1 VTTEAEC
8 SDTWTL
14 AGVCDPNMCPQPQP
28 DMKEIPAGTFTMG
41 SPGGEPGRQAD
52 ETEHSVTLTKAV
64 LVATYEVT
72 QLEWQAVMGWNV
84 SNFPGVGRPVE
95 MVSWYDAVSYCNLRS
110 EADGFDA
117 VYTIEDPIYSGDHIV
132 SATVD
137 WNQDANG
144 YRLLTEAEWEYA
156 CRAGS
161 AAAFCNGDIT
171 NIYCGPLDPNLDQ
184 VGWYCDNA
192 SDATHDVGGK
202 TANAWGLKDMHG
214 NVWEW
219 CWDWYETY
227 PAGPLTDPT
236 GPASPPLVDP
246 SRVLRGGCWFGN
258 ALTCRSAFRLDF
270 ASGPGAYSY
279 SLGVRLARNA
289 P

>member
-1 VTTEAEC
+1 MNKLVLFATALISSTA
-8 SDTWTL
+8 L
-14 AGVCDPNMCPQPQP
+14 AQGQM
-28 DMKEIPAGTFTMG
+28 I
-41 SPGGEPGRQAD
+41 
-52 ETEHSVTLTKAV
+52 SVTPSTTHFTAQSCISTVSAASRTATINVGKVGPDGKAMT
-64 LVATYEVT
+64 LVV
-72 QLEWQAVMGWNV
+72 V
-84 SNFPGVGRPVE
+84 
-95 MVSWYDAVSYCNLRS
+95 
-110 EADGFDA
+110 EADLTYNA
-117 VYTIEDPIYSGDHIV
+117 
-132 SATVD
+132 SATVT
-137 WNQDANG
+137 WNQAANG
-144 YRLLTEAEWEYA
+144 YRLLTEAESEYA
-156 CRAGS
+156 CRATS
-161 AAAFCNGDIT
+161 TTAFCNGAIT
-171 NIYCGPLDPNLDQ
+171 NIDCSPLDPNLDQ
-184 VGWYCDNA
+184 VGWYCGNA
-192 SDATHDVGGK
+192 SSTTHDVGGK